1 MFSPEE
7 QRLGRAVNM
16 SKQLLSN
23 VVTTF
28 QEVAKMDGKSPSL
41 LEVSAEPIKQNSG
54 WSTELVEMISKLTKN
69 LEDLHDNS
77 LISFEMCLFSLNKK
91 ELNLII
97 NCFFKVWKNL
107 KHLKNFNK

>member
-1 MFSPEE
+1 MLNKFYYMYMFSPEE

-77 LISFEMCLFSLNKK
+77 LHTLTHKRDAMCTGQSQG
-91 ELNLII
+91 
-97 NCFFKVWKNL
+97 CC
-107 KHLKNFNK
+107 

>member
-77 LISFEMCLFSLNKK
+77 LHTLTHKRDAMCTGQSQG
-91 ELNLII
+91 
-97 NCFFKVWKNL
+97 CC
-107 KHLKNFNK
+107 